1 MYARLWYPLGEDAG
15 IPDEDG
21 MTKRSRYEREQR
33 DASNARVKQITA
45 EWERAVPPD
54 RAAAFAQQ
62 VEAARARGPLPPK
75 PDMAPG
81 TIPNPP
87 RPGNDPRPPKKEETR
102 RSRY

>member
-1 MYARLWYPLGEDAG
+1 
-15 IPDEDG
+15 

-33 DASNARVKQITA
+33 AAGNARVKQITA

-62 VEAARARGPLPPK
+62 VEAARARGPQPRQ

-81 TIPNPP
+81 TAPHPP
-87 RPGNDPRPPKKEETR
+87 RPGHEPRPEKKEETR
-102 RSRY
+102 RTRY